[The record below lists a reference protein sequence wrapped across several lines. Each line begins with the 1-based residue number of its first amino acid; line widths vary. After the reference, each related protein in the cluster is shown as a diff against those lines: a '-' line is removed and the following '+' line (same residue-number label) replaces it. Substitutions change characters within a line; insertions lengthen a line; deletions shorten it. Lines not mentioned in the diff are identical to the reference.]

1 MAGGGTLRA
10 PGQAAMVALAPSP
23 VHQVHNECW
32 PESPL
37 VWIAHIVGREATAR
51 SGLKRVTAQVSA
63 AR

>member
-37 VWIAHIVGREATAR
+37 VWIAHIVGR
-51 SGLKRVTAQVSA
+51 
-63 AR
+63 